1 MKSTEIIQPT
11 PISAPIAHA
20 GLKFNIP
27 ENATGSELASIA
39 EGFPAITMKA
49 LDDDGLPPRGQ
60 DCNGMFYLST
70 DQKVYLQNGGIITF
84 NQSVSDLIGGYPQGA
99 YLDYITS
106 EGIYT
111 KVKSLIEDNT
121 YNFVTTPEYIDGEK
135 WKQVNFGANQSLT
148 NLTPEGETHFLGQR
162 NISNNINSAPELVK
176 WKLEDGVLTLLAG
189 SIARWAAGTEAPTLN
204 IGDLFHGMPIVDISW
219 DGTRLIYYC
228 KTLQDYAI
236 SYNGPVVDYAN
247 AFLEIV
253 GDTIQMTGIRYPDC
267 QSGTTTPTSGNIVYY
282 NTNANSCTRVQ
293 VNSICSFPLMKYWV
307 NGNTSSTPS
316 MNGITTVCEVYQT
329 GGCIGSII
337 WLNKNVSLNC
347 VKKIDSKCGLA
358 SIEHT
363 TEYDY
368 FITLLSDLTRT
379 NGNIFFV
386 LAEPPS
392 QPFQGLGFSSVQM
405 YNASEN
411 YLQNTMSGNTPV
423 GTQCLIG
430 TNLTFVNGQ
439 IQSYTPRMP
448 FRAADAQDIDGRWI
462 FGAKNLAN
470 AVALPKTAPI
480 IYDVSSALPKD
491 GKIYEVDI
499 TGYIDTANTANA
511 YSALY
516 IKTDLENYR
525 SILCRI
531 RNQVANQSNQS
542 GGNLYVLVGANR
554 QIIVDNHT
562 SNTGTFSLEIKRFR
576 RVH

>member
-135 WKQVNFGANQSLT
+135 WEQVNFGANQSLT

-176 WKLEDGVLTLLAG
+176 WKLEDGVLTLLSG

-219 DGTRLIYYC
+219 DGTNLVYYC
-228 KTLQDYAI
+228 NTLQDYAI
-236 SYNGPVVDYAN
+236 SYNGPVLDYAN
-247 AFLEIV
+247 VFVEIV
-253 GDTIQMTGIRYPDC
+253 GETIQMIGIRNRDC

-293 VNSICSFPLMKYWV
+293 TNSICSFPLMKYWV

-363 TEYDY
+363 TEYDF
-368 FITLLSDLTRT
+368 FIDLSGDFSRYNANIWFDVNLNN
-379 NGNIFFV
+379 NGTGIY
-386 LAEPPS
+386 L
-392 QPFQGLGFSSVQM
+392 SSVNE
-405 YNASEN
+405 YNSAEN
-411 YLQNTMSGNTPV
+411 YLYNYLSGNNAITYQDIV
-423 GTQCLIG
+423 G
-430 TNLTFVNGQ
+430 TNLTVVNGQ

-462 FGAKNLAN
+462 IQSKNLAN
-470 AVALPKTAPI
+470 NVALPKTAPI

-576 RVH
+576 RVR